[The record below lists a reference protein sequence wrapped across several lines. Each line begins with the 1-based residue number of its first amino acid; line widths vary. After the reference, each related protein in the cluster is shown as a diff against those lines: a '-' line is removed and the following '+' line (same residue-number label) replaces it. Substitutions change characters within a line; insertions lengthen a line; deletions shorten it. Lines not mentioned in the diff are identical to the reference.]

1 MLGTAILGAVFTNYN
16 NNTMKNILYCTMG
29 LWCSLCLNA
38 QDFSPK
44 QQQRLDHLGLNHTY
58 LMAQSEVNEQQL
70 WKILGQDR
78 KRKNNLVMGGSFA
91 GLGLLTIAGG
101 SLIANGGPCGED
113 EFCENIGGASIGVLM
128 IATGILEVG
137 ISIPLVTNSF
147 LKKRKR
153 NKMIKNLKA
162 QYPNQPE
169 LMPFEPN

>member
-1 MLGTAILGAVFTNYN
+1 
-16 NNTMKNILYCTMG
+16 MKNILYCSMA

-44 QQQRLDHLGLNHTY
+44 QQQRLDHLGLNYAY
-58 LMAQSEVNEQQL
+58 LMAQSEANERQL
-70 WKILGQDR
+70 WKILDMDR

-91 GLGLLTIAGG
+91 GLGALLITCGALVVAKDYPCDDSHVCENTGQVIVGG
-101 SLIANGGPCGED
+101 SLIALGTFD
-113 EFCENIGGASIGVLM
+113 VSVSL
-128 IATGILEVG
+128 
-137 ISIPLVTNSF
+137 PLFLSSF
-147 LKKRKR
+147 KRKNIR